1 MFVHIS
7 GVKQA
12 RLSGLKEGQV
22 VEYEEVANSGK
33 ASVENPQ
40 GLTLRVPSHGRG
52 RRFNPY
58 IAHQQHTVLVAVRR
72 HYGIVLRVVTHPSTC
87 EIRKTKGSS

>member
-1 MFVHIS
+1 VFVHIS

-12 RLSGLKEGQV
+12 GLSGLKEGQV

-58 IAHQQHTVLVAVRR
+58 IAHQQHTVLVACG
-72 HYGIVLRVVTHPSTC
+72 GITV
-87 EIRKTKGSS
+87 